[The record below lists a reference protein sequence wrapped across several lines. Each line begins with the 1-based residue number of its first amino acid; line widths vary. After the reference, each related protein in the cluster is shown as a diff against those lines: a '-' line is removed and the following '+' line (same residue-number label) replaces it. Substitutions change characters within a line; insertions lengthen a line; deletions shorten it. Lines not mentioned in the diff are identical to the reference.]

1 MRGVLLS
8 INAVFNYYGEDLF
21 DDFALP
27 GSADIP
33 EGEESRYIDNP
44 PDLDVSLLIA
54 NILAEL
60 GEMNLVYSDP
70 ATLKI
75 MIKIWNAM
83 NYDNWVKLY
92 KTTILKYNPIWNKDG
107 TITETKSGSG
117 RVDGGSTTEYGRTQQ
132 HDVTGYDTNSYSPDT
147 KETAGGKDTVTT
159 GSMYSNGESVTR
171 TETGNIGVTMTQ
183 TMLTEERKVVE
194 FNMYHYITESF
205 KERFCVMTY

>member
-8 INAVFNYYGEDLF
+8 INAVFNYYGDELF
-21 DDFALP
+21 DDFSLP
-27 GSADIP
+27 GPGDIP
-33 EGEESRYIDNP
+33 EDEASRYIDNP
-44 PDLDVSLLIA
+44 PELSADLLIA

-60 GEMNLVYSDP
+60 GEMSLVYSDP
-70 ATLKI
+70 ETLKK
-75 MIKIWNAM
+75 MISIWNAM
-83 NYDNWVKLY
+83 NYQNWLGLY
-92 KTTILKYNPIWNKDG
+92 KTTIMKYNPIWNKDG
-107 TITETKSGSG
+107 IVTETKSGSG

-132 HDVTGYDTNSYSPDT
+132 HDVTGYDTNSFSPDT

>member
-8 INAVFNYYGEDLF
+8 INAVFNYDPDIFENLS
-21 DDFALP
+21 LP

-33 EGEESRYIDNP
+33 QGEESRYIDNP
-44 PDLDVSLLIA
+44 PDLDASLLVA

-70 ATLKI
+70 VTLKM
-75 MIKIWNAM
+75 MISIWNAM
-83 NYDNWVKLY
+83 NYDNWVSLY

-159 GSMYSNGESVTR
+159 GSMYSNGETVTR

>member
-8 INAVFNYYGEDLF
+8 INAVFNYAGDDLF
-21 DDFALP
+21 DDFHLP
-27 GSADIP
+27 GPSDIP
-33 EGEESRYIDNP
+33 EDEASRYIDDP
-44 PDLDVSLLIA
+44 PELSVDLLIG

-60 GEMNLVYSDP
+60 GEMSLVYSDP
-70 ATLKI
+70 ETLKM
-75 MIKIWNAM
+75 MIRIWNAM
-83 NYDNWVKLY
+83 NYQNWLGLY
-92 KTTILKYNPIWNKDG
+92 KTTIMKYNPIWNKDG
-107 TITETKSGSG
+107 TVTETKSGSG

-159 GSMYSNGESVTR
+159 GSMYSNGETVTR

-183 TMLTEERKVVE
+183 VMLAEERKVVE
-194 FNMYHYITESF
+194 FNMYQYITESF

>member
-8 INAVFNYYGEDLF
+8 INAVFNYDPDIFENLS
-21 DDFALP
+21 LP

-33 EGEESRYIDNP
+33 QGEESRYIDNP
-44 PDLDVSLLIA
+44 PDLDASLLVA
-54 NILAEL
+54 NILTEL

-70 ATLKI
+70 ATLKM
-75 MIKIWNAM
+75 MISIWNAV
-83 NYDNWVKLY
+83 NYDNWVNLY

-107 TITETKSGSG
+107 TVTETKSGSG

-159 GSMYSNGESVTR
+159 GSMYSNGETVTR
-171 TETGNIGVTMTQ
+171 TEQGNIGVTMTQ
-183 TMLTEERKVVE
+183 TLITEERKVVE